1 VIFALAEIAYTLTFP
16 SLFGQKYGPA
26 LFPQIIGCGLIIAG
40 LLLIVRGIREKRLAG
55 IDGRWME
62 AGAWLNHPHLKLNLL
77 LLILALLAYI
87 LLSDWLGFIIMSML
101 ILSVLLYRLGSS
113 LLRALLIAAATTAA
127 LQLMFAKLL
136 LVPLPAGL
144 LQGLVY

>member
-1 VIFALAEIAYTLTFP
+1 MRFI
-16 SLFGQKYGPA
+16 S
-26 LFPQIIGCGLIIAG
+26 
-40 LLLIVRGIREKRLAG
+40 
-55 IDGRWME
+55 
-62 AGAWLNHPHLKLNLL
+62 
-77 LLILALLAYI
+77 
-87 LLSDWLGFIIMSML
+87 FIIMSML